1 MDAFF
6 KEKYSKEELAE
17 VVSWYKERMDKLPMR
32 FRLNECTKTKNLPKV
47 IDKLIALTERPR
59 LDVCFSGY
67 MSQLF
72 IIRERLKEE
81 GME

>member
-1 MDAFF
+1 MNAF
-6 KEKYSKEELAE
+6 KEKYSKEELKE
-17 VVSWYKERMDKLPMR
+17 VVDWFKERMDKLPMAL
-32 FRLNECTKTKNLPKV
+32 RLNECTKTKNLPKAV
-47 IDKLIALTERPR
+47 DKLMALTERPN

-72 IIRERLKEE
+72 IIRELLREK